1 MKALKILSA
10 EFIIKRVG
18 VTSLMYV
25 HKNHIRPW
33 VVHTFN
39 LKRIDREN
47 LGGSTTAI
55 KRSYNNDERLNLE
68 ESCDLKSKRR
78 KTENEENIEEEN
90 ELRTTK
96 RISKPVKRFDET
108 LHENDAS
115 SSNLNE
121 R

>member
-1 MKALKILSA
+1 
-10 EFIIKRVG
+10 
-18 VTSLMYV
+18 MYV

-39 LKRIDREN
+39 LKRLDREN

-55 KRSYNNDERLNLE
+55 KRSYNNNELSNSE
-68 ESCDLKSKRR
+68 ENCESKSKRR
-78 KTENEENIEEEN
+78 KTESEENSIEEN
-90 ELRTTK
+90 ELRTSK

-108 LHENDAS
+108 LNENEAT
-115 SSNLNE
+115 SSNPNE